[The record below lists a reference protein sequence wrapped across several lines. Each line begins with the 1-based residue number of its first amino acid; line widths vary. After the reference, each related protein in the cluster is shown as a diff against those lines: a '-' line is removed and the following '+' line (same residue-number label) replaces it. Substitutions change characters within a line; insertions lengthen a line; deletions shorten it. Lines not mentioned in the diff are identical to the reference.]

1 MTVIVPYFNL
11 LQVSWVIF
19 CKGEDMNKR
28 ANRFPLLLAGLCFMV
43 MLGVHTNAVAGESNL
58 IVYTQKTMDQ
68 FFHVALEQGV
78 EKAVKN
84 AGYSFEA
91 ANSNNDSTLQN
102 NQMQNFLV
110 KHPKA
115 IIANAVD
122 SDALND
128 ATEQVMRAG
137 IPVIMVDNPAST
149 VTVNATVA
157 YDNYGNGYMAGKLI
171 AEKLKAKYGTVK
183 GRVVNVYG
191 ALMSESWR
199 LRKDGFDAAMREYPE
214 IEYVQVPGEGEQSKS
229 QDALSNVIAQYNREI
244 DAVTCPS
251 DAPGLGC
258 AEALKIAGMWH
269 KIGDAKHVIFVTGDG
284 EPDAVKGLID
294 GYYDGIVVEDAY
306 AYGPMAVDLLVNYIF
321 KKQPVPTSGVYTNAN
336 FYWKN
341 ANFSD
346 SERGPVLMVPPY
358 IMDADN
364 MMSDAHWG
372 IQALKAEGAL

>member
-1 MTVIVPYFNL
+1 MKKLVAICL
-11 LQVSWVIF
+11 SLACLVSF
-19 CKGEDMNKR
+19 
-28 ANRFPLLLAGLCFMV
+28 AA
-43 MLGVHTNAVAGESNL
+43 TAVAGEANT

-68 FFHVALEQGV
+68 FFHVALEQSV
-78 EKAVKN
+78 AKAVKG
-84 AGYSFEA
+84 AGYVFES

-102 NQMQNFLV
+102 HQMQNFVV

-128 ATEQVMRAG
+128 VTDQVMQAG
-137 IPVIMVDNPAST
+137 IPVVMVDNPAST
-149 VTVNATVA
+149 AVVNGTVA
-157 YDNYGNGYMAGKLI
+157 YDNYGNGYMAGKLV
-171 AEKLKAKYGTVK
+171 AEKLKEKYGVVK

-191 ALMSESWR
+191 ALSSESWR
-199 LRKDGFDAAMREYPE
+199 LRKDGFDAAMAEYPE
-214 IEYVQVPGEGEQSKS
+214 VEYILVPGEGEQTKS

-269 KIGDAKHVIFVTGDG
+269 KAGEKDHVILVTGDG
-284 EPDAVKGLID
+284 EPDAVLGLID

-321 KKQPVPTSGVYTNAN
+321 KGKTVPTSGAYTNDD
-336 FYWKN
+336 FYWKK

-346 SERGPVLMVPPY
+346 SDRGPVLMVPPY
-358 IMDADN
+358 IQDAGN
-364 MMSDAHWG
+364 VMSDAHWG
-372 IQALKAEGAL
+372 IQALKAEGLLK

>member
-1 MTVIVPYFNL
+1 MRKRTSQLLSAVI
-11 LQVSWVIF
+11 
-19 CKGEDMNKR
+19 
-28 ANRFPLLLAGLCFMV
+28 LA
-43 MLGVHTNAVAGESNL
+43 AVFAMGIPAAAGESNL

-78 EKAVKN
+78 ERAAKE
-84 AGYSFEA
+84 AGYTFET

-110 KHPKA
+110 KTPKA
-115 IIANAVD
+115 IVANAVD
-122 SDALND
+122 SDAIND
-128 ATEQVMRAG
+128 VTDQVMRAG

-149 VTVNATVA
+149 ARVDATVA
-157 YDNYGNGYMAGKLI
+157 YDNYGNGYMAGKLV
-171 AEKLKAKYGTVK
+171 AEKLAKKYGTPK

-191 ALMSESWR
+191 ALSSESWR
-199 LRKDGFDAAMREYPE
+199 LRKDGFDDAMAEYPE

-229 QDALSNVIAQYNREI
+229 QDALTNVIAQYNREI
-244 DAVTCPS
+244 DAVTSPS

-269 KIGDAKHVIFVTGDG
+269 KVGDPGHVILVTGDG
-284 EPDAVKGLID
+284 EPDAVQGLIA

-306 AYGPMAVDLLVNYIF
+306 AYGPMAVDLLTNYIF
-321 KKQPVPTSGVYTNAN
+321 KGQPVPTGGEYAN
-336 FYWKN
+336 DDFYWKK

-358 IMDADN
+358 VMDADN